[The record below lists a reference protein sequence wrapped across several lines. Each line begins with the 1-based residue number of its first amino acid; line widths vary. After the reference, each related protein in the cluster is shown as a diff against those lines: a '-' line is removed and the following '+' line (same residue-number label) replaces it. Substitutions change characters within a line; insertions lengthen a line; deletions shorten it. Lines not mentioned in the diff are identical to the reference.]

1 MMNKLIL
8 VLSSDSFIR
17 FTKWLDDADGHLNPV
32 FIGEFKHPAGNI
44 EAFCKLYD
52 TSGKGLIN
60 EIIGFLAAHAL
71 GISQPHHAFIALLPI
86 KSLPGFAAVARRKEN
101 AWMQNKTDDT
111 VMCFCTSRLDG
122 HSAAIHLLSQNGIE
136 KLITEQEIATD
147 IAKWEEYSSAVALD
161 ENIAHADRHF
171 NNLLRLSKQKYALID
186 NGRLIN
192 GTSETWGCEMLDAN
206 QLYNNRLLRAMVV
219 RTATTKPSNNQL
231 QDKAIVCAE
240 QHEQKLKNI
249 EEELDF
255 WLNALLKEPES
266 TAFRQF
272 LTDRTK
278 GLPCLLRRRFHR
290 LI

>member
-1 MMNKLIL
+1 MNKLIP
-8 VLSSDSFIR
+8 VLSTNSFIR
-17 FTKWLDDADGHLNPV
+17 FNNWLDDTDGHLNPV
-32 FIGEFKHPAGNI
+32 FIGEFRHPAGNI

-52 TSGKGLIN
+52 TSKKGLIN
-60 EIIGFLAAHAL
+60 EIVGFLVAHAL

-86 KSLPGFAAVARRKEN
+86 KSLPGFATVARRKEN

-147 IAKWEEYSSAVALD
+147 IAKWDEYSSAVALD

-171 NNLLRLSKQKYALID
+171 NNLLRLSKHKYALID

-192 GTSETWGCEMLDAN
+192 SKDETWGCEMLDAN
-206 QLYNNRLLRAMVV
+206 RLYDNRLLSAMTH
-219 RTATTKPSNNQL
+219 RKATTDPSTERL
-231 QDKAIVCAE
+231 QDEAIVHAE
-240 QHEQKLKNI
+240 RHEEKLKNI
-249 EEELDF
+249 EGELDF

-278 GLPCLLRRRFHR
+278 GLPCLLKRRFQ
-290 LI
+290 LLV